1 MKDVKERRCF
11 WASFFTT
18 LCLIM
23 LVCGMITVDYQ
34 SARVGFGQSQPLI
47 RILVSEEKTSLSIN
61 IMGAGGEWDITAL
74 DQWVQ
79 NAENVAVTAV
89 EEGRKLLE
97 QIPLQ
102 KAYK

>member
-47 RILVSEEKTSLSIN
+47 RILVSEEKTFYDVFCYTCLCEKDSRL
-61 IMGAGGEWDITAL
+61 
-74 DQWVQ
+74 
-79 NAENVAVTAV
+79 
-89 EEGRKLLE
+89 
-97 QIPLQ
+97 
-102 KAYK
+102 